1 MSEIHD
7 AIRVQF
13 ETLHQSY
20 IAELPRKILRAREIW
35 DLISDDGWDD
45 DAWHN
50 LHRLIHSLAGS
61 GAIYGFPMISA
72 AARSLDIQLRSI
84 VQGACAPGKS
94 QKKELAALL
103 DLVALAAQAAQHG
116 SAALDLVGG
125 SRAAAPETPAV
136 GFDQASAQAID
147 PTFAPSSSQHL
158 IDQRQAHIETAP
170 IGWLQAAEQDRD
182 VEDTANIHILVV
194 DDDPQFRQ
202 LLALWLKTRGYQVE
216 TATSGED
223 VLARFESGAPPD
235 LMFLDVLL
243 PGINGLQML
252 DLMRDQVDDM
262 AIILTTAF
270 GSEPVA
276 INALRRGADDYLPK
290 PFGTREFQA
299 VLQRTLDRL
308 RLRRQNTALRAQLDQ
323 KHRQLE
329 AELSRAACIQAE
341 LLPAKVPMLAGF
353 ELAARCI
360 PAREVGGDFYDWQLV
375 TPNLLNLTMGDV
387 MGKGMPAALLMT
399 TVRATMRAVARQT
412 SPAATI
418 HATAEAMEADLMHAG
433 SFVTLFHAQLDIA
446 RRRLAYIDAGHGH
459 VFIRRAD
466 GTAIVLPARG
476 IPLGIKANQN
486 YDEGTVELQPGD
498 ALVLYSDGLVDMWPQ
513 PDHHGSILADM
524 LANTHGAQPMLDRLV
539 SLSALLGPL
548 SDDLTVVV
556 LYCDTIT

>member
-1 MSEIHD
+1 MPELHD

-35 DLISDDGWDD
+35 DQISDDVWDD
-45 DAWHN
+45 AAWHD

-72 AARSLDIQLRSI
+72 AARALDIQLKAI
-84 VQGACAPGKS
+84 VQDARAPGQS
-94 QKKELAALL
+94 QKKELTALL
-103 DLVALAAQAAQHG
+103 DLVALAAHAIPHG
-116 SAALDLVGG
+116 SAPLDLVDG
-125 SRAAAPETPAV
+125 SGAAPETPAA
-136 GFDQASAQAID
+136 GIDQASAPAIA
-147 PTFAPSSSQHL
+147 PTFAPSSN
-158 IDQRQAHIETAP
+158 QRQQHAETAP

-182 VEDTANIHILVV
+182 VEDAANIHILVV

-202 LLALWLKTRGYQVE
+202 LLTLWLETRGHPVE
-216 TATSGED
+216 TAISGEEA
-223 VLARFESGAPPD
+223 LARLESVAPPD

-243 PGINGLQML
+243 PGINGLQVL

-276 INALRRGADDYLPK
+276 INALRRGADDYLSK
-290 PFGTREFQA
+290 PFDTREFQA
-299 VLQRTLDRL
+299 IFQRTLDRL

-329 AELSRAACIQAE
+329 AELSRAARIQAE
-341 LLPAKVPMLAGF
+341 LLPTRVPTLAGF

-418 HATAEAMEADLMHAG
+418 HATAAAMEADLMQAG

-446 RRRLAYIDAGHGH
+446 RRRLTYIDVGHGH

-466 GTAIVLPARG
+466 GTAIALPKRG
-476 IPLGIKANQN
+476 MPLGIMANQT
-486 YDEGTVELQPGD
+486 YDEGTVDLQPGD

-513 PDHHGSILADM
+513 PEHHGSILADM
-524 LANTHGAQPMLDRLV
+524 LTNTHGAQQMVDRLV
-539 SLSALLGPL
+539 ALPALLGPL
-548 SDDLTVVV
+548 DDDLTVVV
-556 LYCDTIT
+556 LYCSARA